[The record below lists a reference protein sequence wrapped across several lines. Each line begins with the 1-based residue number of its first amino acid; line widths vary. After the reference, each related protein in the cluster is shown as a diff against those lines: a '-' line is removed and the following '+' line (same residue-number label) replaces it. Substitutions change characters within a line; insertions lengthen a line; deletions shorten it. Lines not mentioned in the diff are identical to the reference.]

1 VLAYF
6 YKRALEDAT
15 SISELNF
22 RYPGPR
28 PRSKESAVLLL
39 ADAVESAS
47 RTLAEPTQG
56 SIRALIDRMVEQ
68 RLQDDQLS
76 QSPLNLHDLEVIT
89 ATFERMLTAILHR
102 RITYPSA
109 EEFVSVD
116 TAERQ
121 ARAQGHD
128 VFLEVAVLCVH
139 GLTHLLGFDH
149 RDEREWEPFRQAERR
164 ARELVHARADRPG
177 QAATSSSEAA

>member
-1 VLAYF
+1 MAYVEVLDETRRF
-6 YKRALEDAT
+6 DRAPE
-15 SISELNF
+15 
-22 RYPGPR
+22 
-28 PRSKESAVLLL
+28 
-39 ADAVESAS
+39 
-47 RTLAEPTQG
+47 
-56 SIRALIDRMVEQ
+56 
-68 RLQDDQLS
+68 LQDLLVRYMAEADLDDREASVVIVDDAAIAERNLRDRGVDGATDVLS
-76 QSPLNLHDLEVIT
+76 
-89 ATFERMLTAILHR
+89 
-102 RITYPSA
+102 YPTM
-109 EEFVSVD
+109 EPDDVGFPRVPHLGDVFVSVD